1 MTLIKDKHHLLLI
14 DGQVSFGFHQVIE
27 FLNSCDDNFVI
38 VLIRVS
44 SEACCIIRTIDTV
57 RREALILLHGLVI
70 EVFPV
75 DHEEDFID
83 KVQLS
88 SQTCGLKAGQGF
100 PDPVVCQINPPLS
113 GFDQFFAL
121 KELLIF
127 QRMRSVA
134 AI

>member
-27 FLNSCDDNFVI
+27 FLNGCDDDFVI
-38 VLIRVS
+38 VLIQVS
-44 SEACCIIRTIDTV
+44 SEACCIIGTIDTV

-75 DHEEDFID
+75 DHEEDFIN
-83 KVQLS
+83 KVQFR

-100 PDPVVCQINPPLS
+100 S
-113 GFDQFFAL
+113 
-121 KELLIF
+121 
-127 QRMRSVA
+127 
-134 AI
+134 

>member
-1 MTLIKDKHHLLLI
+1 MVVTMILLSSLSVFLLRPAVLSEPLTLS
-14 DGQVSFGFHQVIE
+14 G
-27 FLNSCDDNFVI
+27 
-38 VLIRVS
+38 
-44 SEACCIIRTIDTV
+44 
-57 RREALILLHGLVI
+57 EALILLHGLVI

-75 DHEEDFID
+75 DHEEDFIN
-83 KVQLS
+83 KVQFR

-127 QRMRSVA
+127 QRIRSVA